1 MATYKVKPKQN
12 IFDVAIELYGS
23 IEGLFDLMITNTWL
37 TMTTEL
43 TTNME
48 LEYHESFIL
57 NESIVS
63 SMKEQNIVPANNERH
78 VYYKNPGCD
87 LIMICGVSEQLET
100 ISFVAGG
107 EGELI
112 VDWGDNSELEYI
124 NLTHV
129 NQTISHYFDN
139 YVDLRRIRF
148 YGDTSELKFTYLD
161 TSELGGNLLPVR
173 PIVVDE
179 YVSHSNG
186 FTLEG
191 LFLFDGTYKVDL
203 RKCVISSLESIA
215 DMDLQELNLLYVKFT
230 NVSVID
236 EYLKHI
242 AEHYGT
248 RRACTVYLDTEP
260 SEIGWNAINTIIGE
274 QEWNYPLK
282 WKFII
287 NGITY
292 TYTE

>member
-1 MATYKVKPKQN
+1 MAIYKVKPKQN

-48 LEYHESFIL
+48 LEYHEGFIL

-87 LIMICGVSEQLET
+87 LIMICGVSEQLEI